1 MTHLYLIRH
10 GQTDWNLE
18 GRWQGHANVPL
29 NENGRQQAAEIAQKL
44 TSIGLAAIY
53 SSDLQRAIDTAQAI
67 AAATDLGVQID
78 PRLREIHQGKWQGML
93 AVDIEMRY
101 GELLRQREDDPLSVA
116 PPGGE
121 SVQQVRNRV
130 IESIEEIRQRHPH
143 ERVAVV
149 SHGFALAVVQVHYI
163 NHPLSKVWEL
173 IPPND
178 RWVELRLG
186 EG

>member
-18 GRWQGHANVPL
+18 GRWQGHADVPL
-29 NENGRQQAAEIAQKL
+29 NKNGRLQAAEIAL
-44 TSIGLAAIY
+44 SLASADLAAIY
-53 SSDLQRAIDTAQAI
+53 SSDLQRALDTAQAI
-67 AAATDLGVQID
+67 SAAAALEVQID
-78 PRLREIHQGKWQGML
+78 PRLREIHQGDWQGML
-93 AVDIEMRY
+93 ADDIERRY
-101 GELLRQREDDPLSVA
+101 GELLRQRKTDPLSVA

-121 SVQQVRNRV
+121 SVQQVRDRV
-130 IESIEEIRQRHPH
+130 IEAIEEIRQRHPH

-149 SHGFALAVVQVHYI
+149 SHGFALAVVQVHYLE
-163 NHPLSKVWEL
+163 HPLSKVWEL

-186 EG
+186 E

>member
-1 MTHLYLIRH
+1 
-10 GQTDWNLE
+10 
-18 GRWQGHANVPL
+18 
-29 NENGRQQAAEIAQKL
+29 
-44 TSIGLAAIY
+44 
-53 SSDLQRAIDTAQAI
+53 
-67 AAATDLGVQID
+67 
-78 PRLREIHQGKWQGML
+78 ML
-93 AVDIEMRY
+93 AVDIKMRY

-121 SVQQVRNRV
+121 SVQQVLDRV
-130 IESIEEIRQRHPH
+130 IESIEEIRQHHPL
-143 ERVAVV
+143 EQITVV
-149 SHGFALAVVQVHYI
+149 SHSFTLTVVQIHYI